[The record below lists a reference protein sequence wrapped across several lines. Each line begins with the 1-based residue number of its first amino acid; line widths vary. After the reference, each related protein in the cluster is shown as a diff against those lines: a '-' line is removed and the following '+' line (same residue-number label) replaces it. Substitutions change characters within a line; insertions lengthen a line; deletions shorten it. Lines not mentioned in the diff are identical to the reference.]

1 MMRAH
6 NTYRDLRLFVCCVV
20 TIYGCNYSFA
30 AENPPAFPGAEGP
43 GSRTPG
49 GRNGKVY
56 VVTTLAD
63 YLPNKEQPI
72 TGSLR
77 AAIESKGP
85 RIIVF
90 RVGGYIDLKANL
102 TIRNPYITIA
112 GQTAPGDGI
121 CLRNYEFGI
130 GNTHDCIVRYIR
142 SRPGDHT
149 SKPGGLDAITVWDGS
164 NIIIDHCT
172 AMWSTDECLSVTH
185 GSKDVTVQWC
195 IIAEG
200 LTDHSYGSLIG
211 SSKGGRISFHHNIY
225 ANNRSRNPRPTAYP
239 DLPGPMI
246 DFRNN
251 VIYNWSGVAGY
262 AGSGNSN
269 EKEPVIMNYV
279 GNYLKLGPSAPD
291 RDDAREAAF
300 MIYKGAE
307 IKMYVAGNHMA
318 EFPAGNVDNWKM
330 IDTSRHDV
338 SARLDNPIEMP
349 RISTDASETAY
360 HKILSEA
367 GASLPARDAVDTRI
381 IENVRKGSGRVPLTM
396 KDVGGWPKLKHNAA
410 LKDSDNDGMPDIW
423 EKKHGLN
430 SKDSSDNVIDNDGD
444 VYTNI
449 EEFIN
454 GTDPIVKDG
463 G

>member
-1 MMRAH
+1 M
-6 NTYRDLRLFVCCVV
+6 
-20 TIYGCNYSFA
+20 
-30 AENPPAFPGAEGP
+30 
-43 GSRTPG
+43 
-49 GRNGKVY
+49 
-56 VVTTLAD
+56 
-63 YLPNKEQPI
+63 
-72 TGSLR
+72 
-77 AAIESKGP
+77 
-85 RIIVF
+85 
-90 RVGGYIDLKANL
+90 
-102 TIRNPYITIA
+102 
-112 GQTAPGDGI
+112 
-121 CLRNYEFGI
+121 
-130 GNTHDCIVRYIR
+130 
-142 SRPGDHT
+142 
-149 SKPGGLDAITVWDGS
+149 
-164 NIIIDHCT
+164 
-172 AMWSTDECLSVTH
+172 
-185 GSKDVTVQWC
+185 
-195 IIAEG
+195 
-200 LTDHSYGSLIG
+200 IG
-211 SSKGGRISFHHNIY
+211 S
-225 ANNRSRNPRPTAYP
+225 
-239 DLPGPMI
+239 
-246 DFRNN
+246 RNN
-251 VIYNWSGVAGY
+251 VIYNCSGVVSY
-262 AGSGNSN
+262 AGSGKSN

-279 GNYLKLGPSAPD
+279 GNYLKLGPSAPG
-291 RDDAREAAF
+291 RDNGRKTVF
-300 MIYKGAE
+300 MINNGAE

-360 HKILSEA
+360 HKILSKA